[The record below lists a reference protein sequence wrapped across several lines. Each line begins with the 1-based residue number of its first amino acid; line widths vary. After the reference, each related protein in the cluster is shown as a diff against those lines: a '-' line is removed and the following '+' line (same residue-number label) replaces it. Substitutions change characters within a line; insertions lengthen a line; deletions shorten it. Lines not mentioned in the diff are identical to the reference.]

1 MSKILLRA
9 IIAVVLCVVVTA
21 SADAQNTAP
30 TKRPKR
36 LSAKMQL
43 AIERAKVDSLNT
55 LVEELRQRESDWQKA
70 WHDAQAERKKKP
82 AAERFMVDYTPAR
95 ADSLA
100 EQLKLQQVSDAMD
113 NFFKDYICEPVTMSS
128 DASLDSLYAARLKAL
143 VSPIHLPYNEVVRT
157 YIQRYT
163 APSGF
168 MSRILARAQYYFPM
182 IEEELLRAGLP
193 VELRAMAVIESA
205 LVATAVSRVGATGL
219 WQFMS
224 ATGRGYGLEINS
236 MVDERYDPA
245 KSTGAACKHLKYL
258 YGLYNDWSLA
268 IAAYNCGQGNVNKA
282 LARAGG
288 NPQSFWDVYWFLPSE
303 TRGYVPAFIAA
314 SYAYAYHQSH
324 NITSAE
330 PPMPIAVDTVHV
342 NRLLHLGQVSSTID
356 VPTETLKMLNPQ
368 YKLDIVPA
376 MNKDYTLVLPANR
389 LTEYVSKQDAIFAK
403 DSTYLKEY
411 LNPENVK
418 KKLAATSTIYYR
430 VKKGDTLGAIAS
442 RHRVTTKQLMAWN
455 GLKNANKLSVGQRL
469 RIQKR

>member
-1 MSKILLRA
+1 
-9 IIAVVLCVVVTA
+9 
-21 SADAQNTAP
+21 
-30 TKRPKR
+30 
-36 LSAKMQL
+36 
-43 AIERAKVDSLNT
+43 
-55 LVEELRQRESDWQKA
+55 
-70 WHDAQAERKKKP
+70 
-82 AAERFMVDYTPAR
+82 
-95 ADSLA
+95 
-100 EQLKLQQVSDAMD
+100 
-113 NFFKDYICEPVTMSS
+113 
-128 DASLDSLYAARLKAL
+128 
-143 VSPIHLPYNEVVRT
+143 
-157 YIQRYT
+157 
-163 APSGF
+163 
-168 MSRILARAQYYFPM
+168 
-182 IEEELLRAGLP
+182 
-193 VELRAMAVIESA
+193 
-205 LVATAVSRVGATGL
+205 
-219 WQFMS
+219 
-224 ATGRGYGLEINS
+224 

-245 KSTGAACKHLKYL
+245 KSTVAACKHLKYL
-258 YGLYNDWSLA
+258 YDLYNDWSLA

>member
-1 MSKILLRA
+1 MLKTILKVV
-9 IIAVVLCVVVTA
+9 IAVALCAVTID
-21 SADAQNTAP
+21 SANAQRATQA
-30 TKRPKR
+30 KKPKK
-36 LSAKMQL
+36 LNAKMQL
-43 AIERAKVDSLNT
+43 AVEQAKVDSLNA

-70 WHDAQAERKKKP
+70 WHDAQVERKKKQKV
-82 AAERFMVDYTPAR
+82 ERFAVDYTPAQ

-100 EQLKLQQVSDAMD
+100 EQLKLIQVSGAMESYF
-113 NFFKDYICEPVTMSS
+113 NDYISEPVTMSS
-128 DASLDSLYAARLKAL
+128 DSSLDSLYAARLKSL

-163 APSGF
+163 APSGL
-168 MSRILARAQYYFPM
+168 MSRILSRAQYYFPM
-182 IEEELLRAGLP
+182 IEEELLKAGLP

-205 LVATAVSRVGATGL
+205 LIATAVSRVGATGL
-219 WQFMS
+219 WQFMP
-224 ATGRGYGLEINS
+224 ATGKGYGLEINS
-236 MVDERYDPA
+236 MVDERYDPV
-245 KSTGAACKHLKYL
+245 KSTVAACKHLKYL
-258 YGLYNDWSLA
+258 YDLYNDWSLA

-314 SYAYAYHQSH
+314 SYAYAYHKSH
-324 NITSAE
+324 NITYGE

-376 MNKDYTLVLPANR
+376 MNKSYTLILPANR
-389 LTEYVSKQDAIFAK
+389 LTEYVTKEQAIFAK

-418 KKLAATSTIYYR
+418 KKMAATSTIYYR

-455 GLKNANKLSVGQRL
+455 GLKNANRLSVGQRL

>member
-1 MSKILLRA
+1 MRQLTTKLLITLLFTIAFSAYAEAQGFIKSKKSRKLSTKEQLLIEQEKNDSLINLINEYKEREEK
-9 IIAVVLCVVVTA
+9 L
-21 SADAQNTAP
+21 QNALELERNKEEKAP
-30 TKRPKR
+30 INNQFSVEYSP
-36 LSAKMQL
+36 SM
-43 AIERAKVDSLNT
+43 VDSLTDN
-55 LVEELRQRESDWQKA
+55 
-70 WHDAQAERKKKP
+70 
-82 AAERFMVDYTPAR
+82 
-95 ADSLA
+95 
-100 EQLKLQQVSDAMD
+100 LKQQQVNEAFQ
-113 NFFKDYICEPVTMSS
+113 NFFNDYICEPAQMST
-128 DASLDSLYAARLKAL
+128 DTAMDSLYAERLKTL
-143 VSPIHLPYNEVVRT
+143 VSPIHLPYNSVVRT
-157 YIQRYT
+157 FIKRYT
-163 APSGF
+163 DGSGL
-168 MSRILARAQYYFPM
+168 MSRVLALAQYYFPM
-182 IEEELLRAGLP
+182 IDEELLRAELP
-193 VELRAMAVIESA
+193 VELHAMAIIESA
-205 LVATAVSRVGATGL
+205 LQATAMSRVGAGGL
-219 WQFMS
+219 WQFMPRT
-224 ATGRGYGLEINS
+224 ARAYGLEVNS
-236 MVDERYDPA
+236 MIDERFDPI
-245 KSTGAACKHLKYL
+245 KSTKAACKYMKDL
-258 YGLYNDWSLA
+258 YKMYNDWSLA
-268 IAAYNCGQGNVNKA
+268 IAAYNCGPGNVNKA

-288 NPQSFWDVYWFLPSE
+288 NPQSFWEVYWYLPSE

>member
-1 MSKILLRA
+1 
-9 IIAVVLCVVVTA
+9 
-21 SADAQNTAP
+21 
-30 TKRPKR
+30 
-36 LSAKMQL
+36 MQL
-43 AIERAKVDSLNT
+43 AVEQAKVDSLNA

-70 WHDAQAERKKKP
+70 WHDAQVERKKKQKV
-82 AAERFMVDYTPAR
+82 ERFAVDYTPAQ

-100 EQLKLQQVSDAMD
+100 EQLKLIQVSGAMESYF
-113 NFFKDYICEPVTMSS
+113 NDYISEPVTMSS
-128 DASLDSLYAARLKAL
+128 DSSLDSLYAARLKSL

-163 APSGF
+163 APSGL
-168 MSRILARAQYYFPM
+168 MSRILSRAQYYFPM
-182 IEEELLRAGLP
+182 IEEELLKAGLP

-205 LVATAVSRVGATGL
+205 LIATAVSRVGATGL
-219 WQFMS
+219 WQFMP
-224 ATGRGYGLEINS
+224 ATGKGYGLEINS
-236 MVDERYDPA
+236 MVDERYDPV
-245 KSTGAACKHLKYL
+245 KSTVAACKHLKYL
-258 YGLYNDWSLA
+258 YDLYNDWSLA

-314 SYAYAYHQSH
+314 SYAYAYHKSH
-324 NITSAE
+324 NITYGE

-376 MNKDYTLVLPANR
+376 MNKSYTLILPANR
-389 LTEYVSKQDAIFAK
+389 LTEYVTKEQAIFAK

-418 KKLAATSTIYYR
+418 KKMAATSTIYYR

-455 GLKNANKLSVGQRL
+455 GLKNANRLSVGQRL

>member
-1 MSKILLRA
+1 MLKTLLKVV
-9 IIAVVLCVVVTA
+9 IAVALCAVTID
-21 SADAQNTAP
+21 SANAQRATQA
-30 TKRPKR
+30 KKPKK
-36 LSAKMQL
+36 LNAKMQL
-43 AIERAKVDSLNT
+43 AVEQAKVDSLNA

-70 WHDAQAERKKKP
+70 WHDAQVERKKKQKV
-82 AAERFMVDYTPAR
+82 ERFAVDYTPAQ

-100 EQLKLQQVSDAMD
+100 EQLKLIQVSGAMESYF
-113 NFFKDYICEPVTMSS
+113 NDYISEPVTMSS
-128 DASLDSLYAARLKAL
+128 DSSLDSLYAARLKSL

-163 APSGF
+163 APSGL
-168 MSRILARAQYYFPM
+168 MSRILSRAQYYFPM
-182 IEEELLRAGLP
+182 IEEELLKAGLP

-205 LVATAVSRVGATGL
+205 LIATAVSRVGATGL
-219 WQFMS
+219 WQFMP
-224 ATGRGYGLEINS
+224 ATGKGYGLEINS
-236 MVDERYDPA
+236 MVDERYDPV
-245 KSTGAACKHLKYL
+245 KSTVAACKHLKYL
-258 YGLYNDWSLA
+258 YDLYNDWSLA

-314 SYAYAYHQSH
+314 SYAYAYHKSH
-324 NITSAE
+324 NITYGE

-376 MNKDYTLVLPANR
+376 MNKSYTLILPANR
-389 LTEYVSKQDAIFAK
+389 LTEYVTKEQAIFAK

-418 KKLAATSTIYYR
+418 KKMAATSTIYDR

-455 GLKNANKLSVGQRL
+455 GLKNANRLSVGQRL